1 MGRFDSMVCFI
12 TGAGSGMGKAYAYA
26 FAKEGARVVLA
37 DLNGENVKQVADDI
51 GERAVAISMDVSSLS
66 DWERAVEIAHQH
78 FGDIQILIN
87 NAGIADQTPFEYLTE
102 EAFRRSMEVNLMS
115 VFYSYKTVVEDMKK
129 ANWGRIVN
137 VSSIAGVRGVGDNAA
152 YVSSKHR
159 VTGLTKTA
167 GFAFA
172 KHNILVNSIHPGAI
186 DTPMMAAL
194 KEKYPDAIEHICKA
208 IPLGRMCQPEEVA
221 GLVMF
226 LVSKENTFVN
236 GANIVIDG
244 GQYA

>member
-152 YVSSKHR
+152 YVSSKHG

-194 KEKYPDAIEHICKA
+194 KEKYPDAI
-208 IPLGRMCQPEEVA
+208 GVRPERA
-221 GLVMF
+221 
-226 LVSKENTFVN
+226 
-236 GANIVIDG
+236 
-244 GQYA
+244 